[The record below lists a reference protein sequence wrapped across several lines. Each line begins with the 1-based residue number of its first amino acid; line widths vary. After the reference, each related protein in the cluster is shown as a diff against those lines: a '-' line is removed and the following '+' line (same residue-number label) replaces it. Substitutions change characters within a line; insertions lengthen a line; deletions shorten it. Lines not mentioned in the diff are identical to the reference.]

1 MENNINSIAVYG
13 DSILKGIVTGTSDK
27 RYEVLKE
34 NSLALASEK
43 LGFTLYNYSVFGNVI
58 SKAQKT
64 LNYNLSKG
72 LSADA
77 VIIESGGND
86 CDHDWILMSKDPLNP
101 PDHRTPL
108 DDFMRILDEM
118 VHTVREHKMTP
129 ILMTMPPI
137 VAERWYKTICNGAN
151 PDVIR
156 DYLLGDIQDLYRKHE
171 LYSLCITE
179 YAWKNNIQFVDMRK
193 AMLELYDYREEMCL
207 DGIHPN
213 AQGYAYMATVWEKEL
228 PRIKREF

>member
-1 MENNINSIAVYG
+1 MKVG
-13 DSILKGIVTGTSDK
+13 DLVSVIDDNLKGK
-27 RYEVLKE
+27 VLNIIANQVKIE
-34 NSLALASEK
+34 DEH
-43 LGFTLYNYSVFGNVI
+43 GFT
-58 SKAQKT
+58 
-64 LNYNLSKG
+64 YNLNKG
-72 LSADA
+72 LTADA

-86 CDHDWILMSKDPLNP
+86 CDHDWILMSKQPLNP

-108 DDFMRILDEM
+108 PDFMRILDEM

-137 VAERWYKTICNGAN
+137 VAERWYNTICNGAD
-151 PDVIR
+151 PKIIK

-179 YAWKNNIQFVDMRK
+179 YCWKNNVQFVDMRK

-213 AQGYAYMATVWEKEL
+213 AKGYAYMATIWERDL
-228 PRIKREF
+228 PKMKREF